1 MSLGGQQN
9 MFSWNTETHQNEP
22 LSPSKRQAT
31 LNHEEITWTEQEI
44 KQSRAFAVKHI
55 NLEQNAYEDN
65 EQNWKVVGKNDTQ
78 QTWATTRCG
87 PSCQTDHM
95 HRFEYDFTKNFTDHI
110 SQRPGIDFVLDPKID
125 MEMKKALDRSQP
137 CEFGKKQTPINL
149 STKMPVLKD
158 FKDKEF
164 SFHYNEINQK
174 AKQLKF
180 NEVGDAFFFDIAK
193 GKSEKENLNCIKT
206 QTISLFDPHI
216 PVATLHG
223 AQFHF
228 HAPSE
233 HSIDGK
239 LLDLEMHIVHL
250 LDSKR
255 EHNGSQFGA
264 GVLGFFFKVMPE
276 EYFEEMEQ
284 RYPQADIEWHDKFM
298 VELVED
304 PNKSSGF
311 ELDLK
316 QFVSKVEFN
325 KRWTYQGSLTT
336 APCDEGIL
344 WNVVEGVIPIR
355 QSTLDRFTSMRRV
368 EQE

>member
-1 MSLGGQQN
+1 
-9 MFSWNTETHQNEP
+9 
-22 LSPSKRQAT
+22 
-31 LNHEEITWTEQEI
+31 
-44 KQSRAFAVKHI
+44 
-55 NLEQNAYEDN
+55 
-65 EQNWKVVGKNDTQ
+65 
-78 QTWATTRCG
+78 
-87 PSCQTDHM
+87 M

-255 EHNGSQFGA
+255 EHNNSQFGA

-344 WNVVEGVIPIR
+344 WNVIEGVIPIR

-368 EQE
+368 EHE

>member
-1 MSLGGQQN
+1 
-9 MFSWNTETHQNEP
+9 
-22 LSPSKRQAT
+22 
-31 LNHEEITWTEQEI
+31 
-44 KQSRAFAVKHI
+44 
-55 NLEQNAYEDN
+55 
-65 EQNWKVVGKNDTQ
+65 
-78 QTWATTRCG
+78 
-87 PSCQTDHM
+87 
-95 HRFEYDFTKNFTDHI
+95 
-110 SQRPGIDFVLDPKID
+110 
-125 MEMKKALDRSQP
+125 
-137 CEFGKKQTPINL
+137 
-149 STKMPVLKD
+149 MPVLKNFRD
-158 FKDKEF
+158 KQFK
-164 SFHYNEINQK
+164 FHYEEIDQK

-180 NEVGDAFFFDIAK
+180 NEVGDAFYFDIAK
-193 GKSEKENLNCIKT
+193 GKSERENLNCIKT

-255 EHNGSQFGA
+255 EHNNSQFGA

-276 EYFEEMEQ
+276 EYFEEMEL

-298 VELVED
+298 TALVKD
-304 PNKSSGF
+304 PKQSSGF
-311 ELDLK
+311 DLDLK
-316 QFVSKVEFN
+316 AFVSKVEFN

-344 WNVVEGVIPIR
+344 WNVVEDVIPIR
-355 QSTLDRFTSMRRV
+355 QSTLDGFTSMRRI
-368 EQE
+368 E